1 MTIMQKTK
9 QKNTK
14 GMPEIVCFFAFGK
27 KLNEMTHMGR
37 FHRPGS
43 VWPNLIEQFDESHSL
58 ALDQSS
64 CHKRFHGDVWTHA

>member
-37 FHRPGS
+37 FHRPRVGLTKFNRT
-43 VWPNLIEQFDESHSL
+43 V
-58 ALDQSS
+58 
-64 CHKRFHGDVWTHA
+64 